1 MNDKR
6 LEADINDAAS
16 QAINLIEELEA
27 EIEDLKGQLRGW
39 QEEVDE
45 KDSEIEELKE
55 EIELLRGE
63 DSSNIRMVERQGP
76 VKSFIDGKKREQL
89 KEEYSTY

>member
-1 MNDKR
+1 MTDKR

-55 EIELLRGE
+55 EIISLKCSVIPEAIKQRMAEEL
-63 DSSNIRMVERQGP
+63 D
-76 VKSFIDGKKREQL
+76 
-89 KEEYSTY
+89 TYKIC